1 MQFKELASYFDLIE
15 KTSSRLDMTKILAE
29 LLEKADEESIKKIV
43 FLCQGR
49 LGANYEKLEFGLGEK
64 MVIEAIAKATGFTK
78 KEIEKKFREK
88 GDLGLV
94 AEEFCSQKKQSA
106 LFSTELTVKKVFEN
120 LIKISQVEG
129 TGSKELKL
137 KLMAELFNSA
147 SGTESRFIARIPLE
161 NLRLGIGDPTI
172 MDALAANL
180 LDEGKQNAE
189 WKKEIEKEMKE
200 KKIKEKNWIDEFDR
214 KMKLKLRERIE
225 EKYNIY
231 SDLGA
236 ISEIL
241 KVKRL
246 NGLKEIQ
253 IQLGIPIRPTLA
265 ERLNSPEEII
275 KKLGKCAVESKYDG
289 FRIQCHKEGKKVWIY
304 SRQSENM
311 TSMFPDIV
319 KALKEEIKTEKVILE
334 GEAIAFNELTG
345 NFLSF
350 QLTIQRKRKYGIE
363 DKAKEFPLKLFVFD
377 LMFLEGK
384 NFMEK
389 PFLER
394 RKKLNEIIGKG
405 KTISLTKTITTD
417 KAEKLEEFFE
427 ESISKGLEG
436 IIAKDLNA
444 KYIAGKRKFAWIKLK
459 RSYKGELN
467 DSIDGV
473 IIGYYTGKGK
483 RTEFGL
489 GALLTAVYSEK
500 EDVFK
505 SVAKIGTGL
514 TDKNL
519 AELEKILKKISS
531 KKKPARVQ
539 SELEPDFWVEPKYV
553 IEIRADEITKSPV
566 HLAAKREGKGLA
578 LRFPRLISIRTDK
591 KPEEATNETE
601 LKKMFAQQKQINE
614 ENQEQNY

>member
-1 MQFKELASYFDLIE
+1 MQFKELAEYFDLIE
-15 KTSSRLDMTKILAE
+15 STPSRLDMTKILAE

-49 LGANYEKLEFGLGEK
+49 LGANYEKIESGLGEK
-64 MVIEAIAKATGFTK
+64 MVVEAIAKATGFTK
-78 KEIEKKFREK
+78 KEIEKEFREK

-94 AEEFCSQKKQSA
+94 AEEFGKQKKQSA
-106 LFSTELTVKKVFEN
+106 LFSAELTVNKVFEN
-120 LIKISQVEG
+120 LLKISKVEG

-172 MDALAANL
+172 MDGLAANL
-180 LDEGKQNAE
+180 LGEGKKNLD

-200 KKIKEKNWIDEFDR
+200 KKIKEKNWTEEFDR

-231 SDLGA
+231 SDLGSIA
-236 ISEIL
+236 EIL
-241 KVKRL
+241 KAKGL

-253 IQLGIPIRPTLA
+253 MQAGIPIRPTLA
-265 ERLNSPEEII
+265 ERLNSAEEII
-275 KKLGKCAVESKYDG
+275 KKLGKCAVEAKYDG
-289 FRIQCHKEGKKVWIY
+289 FRIQCHKKGKQVWIY

-319 KALKEEIKTEKVILE
+319 KAIKEEIKAEQVILE

-345 NFLSF
+345 EFLPF
-350 QLTIQRKRKYGIE
+350 QMTIQRKRKYGIE

-394 RKKLNEIIGKG
+394 RKKLDEIIEKR
-405 KTISLTKTITTD
+405 KTIFLTKTITTD

-427 ESISKGLEG
+427 ESVSKGLEG

-444 KYIAGKRKFAWIKLK
+444 KYIAGARKFAWIKLK

-500 EDVFK
+500 EDEFK

-514 TDKNL
+514 TEKNL
-519 AELEKILKKISS
+519 SELEKILKKISS
-531 KKKPARVQ
+531 KKKPARVK

-566 HLAAKREGKGLA
+566 HLAGKKEGKGLA
-578 LRFPRLISIRTDK
+578 LRFPRMISIRADK
-591 KPEEATNETE
+591 KPEQATTEKELEKMYFQQTQIRETE
-601 LKKMFAQQKQINE
+601 
-614 ENQEQNY
+614 EQNN